1 MAKFK
6 VVITDHEYDNI
17 ENEKQ
22 ALSGLDVELLDC
34 QYKKPEDILRVAK
47 DADALI
53 IQYAKMPRALVE
65 QLDRCKVIARYATG
79 FDGIDL
85 QACTEKGI
93 YVCNV
98 SDYCREEVS
107 TYALSLLLE
116 MTTRVGKHDA
126 WTHQGNW
133 FGMPGK
139 QHSLKHQVIGVVS
152 FGRIAK
158 SFIDKIKPLCDN
170 IWVYDV
176 HGDVDAVSQYGA
188 VPKTLDEIYE
198 GADYISLHCPL
209 TDQTRHLIDRDALQK
224 MKKSAVLINVARGAV
239 VSEAD
244 LVWALENGEIAG
256 AALDVLE
263 QEPPEKDNPLFRF
276 DNVIISPHAA
286 WYSEESQAILQRTP
300 AEDVARV
307 LRGELPLNLVNKE
320 ILNQKEVLRHTDRI
334 K

>member
-116 MTTRVGKHDA
+116 MATRVGKHNA

-152 FGRIAK
+152 FGRIAQ
-158 SFIDKIKPLCDN
+158 SCNRTF
-170 IWVYDV
+170 
-176 HGDVDAVSQYGA
+176 
-188 VPKTLDEIYE
+188 T
-198 GADYISLHCPL
+198 
-209 TDQTRHLIDRDALQK
+209 
-224 MKKSAVLINVARGAV
+224 
-239 VSEAD
+239 
-244 LVWALENGEIAG
+244 
-256 AALDVLE
+256 
-263 QEPPEKDNPLFRF
+263 
-276 DNVIISPHAA
+276 ISPNK
-286 WYSEESQAILQRTP
+286 
-300 AEDVARV
+300 
-307 LRGELPLNLVNKE
+307 GEKNNEQNRRNKRCQ
-320 ILNQKEVLRHTDRI
+320 IS
-334 K
+334 

>member
-1 MAKFK
+1 MAKYK

-22 ALSGLDVELLDC
+22 ALSELDVELLDC
-34 QYKKPEDILRVAK
+34 QYKDPKDILKVAK

-53 IQYAKMPRALVE
+53 IQYAKMPRELVE
-65 QLDRCKVIARYATG
+65 QLDKCKVIARYATG

-85 QACTEKGI
+85 EACTEKGI

-116 MTTRVGKHDA
+116 MATRVGKHNA

-152 FGRIAK
+152 FGRIAR
-158 SFIDKIKPLCDN
+158 SYIDKIKPLCDN
-170 IWVYDV
+170 IWVYDAYV
-176 HGDVDAVSQYGA
+176 EPDAILQYGA
-188 VPKTLDEIYE
+188 VPKTLDEIYA

-209 TDQTRHLIDRDALQK
+209 TEETRHLINKDAFRK

-239 VSEAD
+239 VSEED

-263 QEPPEKDNPLFRF
+263 QEPPEKDNPLFKF
-276 DNVIISPHAA
+276 ENVIISPHSA
-286 WYSEESQAILQRTP
+286 WYSEESQAVLQRTP
-300 AEDVARV
+300 AEDVVRV
-307 LRGELPLNLVNKE
+307 LKGQLPLNLVNKE
-320 ILNQKEVLRHTDRI
+320 ILDK

>member
-1 MAKFK
+1 MAKYK

-17 ENEKQ
+17 ENEKK
-22 ALSGLDVELLDC
+22 ALSELDVELLDY
-34 QYKKPEDILRVAK
+34 QYKDPESILKVAK

-53 IQYAKMPRALVE
+53 IQNAKMPRELVE
-65 QLDRCKVIARYATG
+65 QLDKCKIIARYATG

-93 YVCNV
+93 YACNV

-116 MTTRVGKHDA
+116 MATRVGKHDA

-176 HGDVDAVSQYGA
+176 HGDADAVSQYGA
-188 VPKTLDEIYE
+188 VPKTLDEIYA

-209 TDQTRHLIDRDALQK
+209 TEETRHLINKEALTK

-239 VSEAD
+239 VCEKD
-244 LVWALENGEIAG
+244 LIWALENGEIAG

-307 LRGELPLNLVNKE
+307 LKGELPLNLVNKE
-320 ILNQKEVLRHTDRI
+320 ILNK

>member
-1 MAKFK
+1 MAKYK

-17 ENEKQ
+17 ENEKA
-22 ALSGLDVELLDC
+22 ALSQLDVDLQDY
-34 QYKKPEDILRVAK
+34 QYKDKENILRVAK

-53 IQYAKMPRALVE
+53 IQYAKMPRDLIE
-65 QLDRCKVIARYATG
+65 ELDNCKVIARYATG
-79 FDGIDL
+79 YDGIDL
-85 QACTEKGI
+85 EACTEKGI

-116 MTTRVGKHDA
+116 MSTRVGKHNA

-139 QHSLKHQVIGVVS
+139 QHSLRNQVIGVIS

-158 SFIDKIKPLCDN
+158 SYVEKIKPLCDN
-170 IWVYDV
+170 IWVYSAHADEETIL
-176 HGDVDAVSQYGA
+176 QYGA

-209 TDQTRHLIDRDALQK
+209 TENTRHMIDKEAFKK
-224 MKKSAVLINVARGAV
+224 MKNTAVLINVARGAV
-239 VSEAD
+239 VCEED
-244 LVWALENGEIAG
+244 LIWALQNYEIAG

-263 QEPPEKDNPLFRF
+263 QEPPEKDNPLFEL
-276 DNVIISPHAA
+276 DNVIISPHCA
-286 WYSEESQAILQRTP
+286 WYSEESQAVLQRTP
-300 AEDVARV
+300 AEDIVRV
-307 LRGELPLNLVNKE
+307 LSGELPLNLVNKD
-320 ILNQKEVLRHTDRI
+320 ILEKKQKR
-334 K
+334 

>member
-1 MAKFK
+1 MQCFR
-6 VVITDHEYDNI
+6 
-17 ENEKQ
+17 
-22 ALSGLDVELLDC
+22 LL
-34 QYKKPEDILRVAK
+34 QR
-47 DADALI
+47 
-53 IQYAKMPRALVE
+53 
-65 QLDRCKVIARYATG
+65 
-79 FDGIDL
+79 
-85 QACTEKGI
+85 
-93 YVCNV
+93 
-98 SDYCREEVS
+98 EVS

-116 MTTRVGKHDA
+116 MATRVGKHNA

-139 QHSLKHQVIGVVS
+139 QHSLRHQVIGVVS
-152 FGRIAK
+152 FGRIAR
-158 SFIDKIKPLCDN
+158 SYIDKIKPLCDN
-170 IWVYDV
+170 IWVYDAY
-176 HGDVDAVSQYGA
+176 VDDDTILQYGA

-209 TDQTRHLIDRDALQK
+209 TDQTRHLIDREALQK

-239 VSEAD
+239 VCEKD
-244 LVWALENGEIAG
+244 LIWALENGEIAG

-320 ILNQKEVLRHTDRI
+320 ILNK

>member
-1 MAKFK
+1 MAKYK

-17 ENEKQ
+17 ENEKA
-22 ALSGLDVELLDC
+22 ALSGLDVELLDY
-34 QYKKPEDILRVAK
+34 QYKDAENILKVAG

-53 IQYAKMPRALVE
+53 IQYAKMPRELIE
-65 QLDRCKVIARYATG
+65 KLEKCKIIARYATG

-85 QACTEKGI
+85 EACTEKGI

-116 MTTRVGKHDA
+116 MATRVGKHNE
-126 WTHQGNW
+126 WTHSGNW

-139 QHSLKHQVIGVVS
+139 QHSLKKQVIGVIS
-152 FGRIAK
+152 FGRIAR
-158 SFIDKIKPLCDN
+158 SYIDKIKPLCDN
-170 IWVYDV
+170 IWVYDAYV
-176 HGDVDAVSQYGA
+176 PADAMREYG
-188 VPKTLDEIYE
+188 VTPKSFDEILE
-198 GADYISLHCPL
+198 GADYISVHCPL
-209 TDQTRHLIDRDALQK
+209 TEETRHLFNKEAFKK

-239 VSEAD
+239 VSEED

-263 QEPPEKDNPLFRF
+263 QEPPEKDNPLFKF
-276 DNVIISPHAA
+276 DNVLISPHSA
-286 WYSEESQAILQRTP
+286 WYSEESQAVLQRTP
-300 AEDVARV
+300 AEEVARV
-307 LRGELPLNLVNKE
+307 LQGEVPVNLVNKD
-320 ILNQKEVLRHTDRI
+320 ILEK